1 MAQSTPSKVH
11 PLLAGIDIPK
21 LVQAA
26 NDVQIQYEWLLKHQH
41 LLSTDQLKQYKASYK
56 STINSIV
63 IMQTIIQTANNQ
75 FRSDRASWKE
85 DPESDHTDDDWPSDV
100 TPPTSPPPPGIEKDW
115 KASENKLSGDPKST
129 QNPYLVST
137 QCRCQHHDGCSS
149 LCKSHTATNLHT
161 GWTNPLRVIQANFLP
176 LDRLEA
182 YYIQLA
188 NMMPDVLMESEDD
201 ILQELTKKSKLGDG
215 LKTKGDDFFH
225 IQSKLPKAQ
234 RNAREA
240 MESKYKS
247 LEGHLPNSDRV
258 GFVRIYK
265 DFWRQIFSKTT
276 WSGPQQF
283 HTERAKNLYRVLK
296 VFLEHQDP
304 KSLSAKWFVEAC
316 PF

>member
-1 MAQSTPSKVH
+1 MTAAMDQDIQKLLETPGIGLESQWNEIQHKWRDVLVSLVSNLSLIKRDDPEIH
-11 PLLAGIDIPK
+11 VNGTSIYQHADQTLTQIDGLLTA
-21 LVQAA
+21 LYTA
-26 NDVQIQYEWLLKHQH
+26 
-41 LLSTDQLKQYKASYK
+41 STDHQKYLEPMGETEA
-56 STINSIV
+56 
-63 IMQTIIQTANNQ
+63 
-75 FRSDRASWKE
+75 
-85 DPESDHTDDDWPSDV
+85 
-100 TPPTSPPPPGIEKDW
+100 
-115 KASENKLSGDPKST
+115 ASEEKLSDDAAST
-129 QNPYLVST
+129 RNPYLVST
-137 QCRCQHHDGCSS
+137 QCRCQHHDGCCSH
-149 LCKSHTATNLHT
+149 CKSHIATNLHT

-215 LKTKGDDFFH
+215 LNTKGDDFFH
-225 IQSKLPKAQ
+225 IYSKLDKAQ
-234 RNAREA
+234 RNAKQA

-247 LEGHLPNSDRV
+247 LEGRLPKSDKV
-258 GFVRIYK
+258 GFVLIYK

-283 HTERAKNLYRVLK
+283 HEERAKNLYRVLK

-304 KSLSAKWFVEAC
+304 KSQSAEWFVEAC